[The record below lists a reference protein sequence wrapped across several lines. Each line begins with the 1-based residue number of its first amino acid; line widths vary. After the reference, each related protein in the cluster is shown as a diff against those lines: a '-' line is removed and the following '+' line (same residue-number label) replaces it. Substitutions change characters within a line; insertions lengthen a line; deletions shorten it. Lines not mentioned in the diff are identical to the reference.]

1 MVQSEAN
8 REDFIRV
15 QIVHEWQPE
24 SNPYPKEIEAALKAL
39 DLPEVGS
46 IPVTE
51 RETEQ
56 CVIRHETGAEI
67 IVLVTALVSLATAV
81 IELVNAS
88 RKQRPETKV
97 QITVSSPEQLQEIL
111 RILGET

>member
-1 MVQSEAN
+1 MQPAAN
-8 REDFIRV
+8 REDFVRV
-15 QIVHEWQPE
+15 TIVHEWQPD
-24 SNPYPKEIEAALKAL
+24 SNPYPEQIEAALKAL

-56 CVIRHETGAEI
+56 CVIRHETGVEI

-81 IELVNAS
+81 IALVNAS
-88 RKQRPETKV
+88 RKQRPETKI
-97 QITVSSPEQLQEIL
+97 QITVTSTEQLQKVL